1 MSRKVHPIF
10 GRTTGPKV
18 RFGEKELIRF
28 LTPAGQAPPS
38 VRGPSMSRKVHPI
51 FGRTTGPK
59 VRADVVS
66 ALIAAR
72 EQLGF
77 ANLQWRPPGG
87 LGHGPK
93 PEDYVQSW
101 RDLRVKIARTR
112 ELLAKIDDIAAVV
125 IERYEARD
133 TERAEGIARAVRERH
148 GL

>member
-1 MSRKVHPIF
+1 MSRKVPPIF
-10 GRTTGPKV
+10 GRTTGPK
-18 RFGEKELIRF
+18 
-28 LTPAGQAPPS
+28 A
-38 VRGPSMSRKVHPI
+38 
-51 FGRTTGPK
+51 
-59 VRADVVS
+59 RADVVS

-87 LGHGPK
+87 FGNGPR

-112 ELLAKIDDIAAVV
+112 ELLGKIDDLAAVV

-148 GL
+148 DL

>member
-1 MSRKVHPIF
+1 MKR
-10 GRTTGPKV
+10 
-18 RFGEKELIRF
+18 
-28 LTPAGQAPPS
+28 
-38 VRGPSMSRKVHPI
+38 VHPI

-59 VRADVVS
+59 VRADVVTG
-66 ALIAAR
+66 LVAAR

-77 ANLQWRPPGG
+77 AVLQWRPPGG
-87 LGHGPK
+87 LGRGPK

-112 ELLAKIDDIAAVV
+112 ELLGKIDDIAAMV